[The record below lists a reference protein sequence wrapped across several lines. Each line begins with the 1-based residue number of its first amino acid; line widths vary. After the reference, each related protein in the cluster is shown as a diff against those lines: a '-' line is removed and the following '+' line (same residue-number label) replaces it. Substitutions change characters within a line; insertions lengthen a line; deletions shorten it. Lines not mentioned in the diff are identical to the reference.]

1 MTIVENFRLPLILL
15 ATIGSGLSAGIFY
28 AFSTFVM
35 QALAK
40 QPTPQ
45 GIATMQAINITVINP
60 WFMVA
65 FFAPAVAGI
74 LLSISLLFQWQQS
87 IALYL
92 LTASLLYLI
101 GTIGVTIVCNVPLND
116 ALAVVIPDSTEGATL
131 WTRYLKDWT
140 FWNHVRTVAAL
151 LATILFAIS
160 LCEPA
165 KLTALYHLTGLTI

>member
-1 MTIVENFRLPLILL
+1 
-15 ATIGSGLSAGIFY
+15 
-28 AFSTFVM
+28 
-35 QALAK
+35 
-40 QPTPQ
+40 
-45 GIATMQAINITVINP
+45 MQAINITVINP

-87 IALYL
+87 IAAYW

-101 GTIGVTIVCNVPLND
+101 GTIGVTIFCNVPLND
-116 ALAVVIPDSTEGATL
+116 ALAIVTPDSVEGATL
-131 WTRYLKDWT
+131 WARYLTDWT

-151 LATILFAIS
+151 LAATLLAIS

-165 KLTALYHLTGLTI
+165 KLTALYHRTGLTT

>member
-1 MTIVENFRLPLILL
+1 MTIVENLRLLLILL

-40 QPTPQ
+40 QPTAQ

-87 IALYL
+87 IAVYW
-92 LTASLLYLI
+92 LTATLLYVI
-101 GTIGVTIVCNVPLND
+101 GTIGVTIACNVPLND
-116 ALAVVIPDSTEGATL
+116 ALATVTPDSVEGATL
-131 WTRYLKDWT
+131 WTKYLTDWT
-140 FWNHVRTVAAL
+140 FWNHVRTAAAL
-151 LATILFAIS
+151 LAATLYAI
-160 LCEPA
+160 
-165 KLTALYHLTGLTI
+165 ALYHWTGLTT

>member
-1 MTIVENFRLPLILL
+1 MANIMTIVENLRLPLILL

-40 QPTPQ
+40 QPTAQ

-87 IALYL
+87 IAVYW
-92 LTASLLYLI
+92 LTATLLYVI
-101 GTIGVTIVCNVPLND
+101 GTIGVTIAGNVPLND
-116 ALAVVIPDSTEGATL
+116 ALATVTPDSVEGATL
-131 WTRYLKDWT
+131 WTKYLTDWT
-140 FWNHVRTVAAL
+140 FWNHVRTAAAL
-151 LATILFAIS
+151 LAATLYAI
-160 LCEPA
+160 
-165 KLTALYHLTGLTI
+165 ALYHWTGLAT